1 MRSSYT
7 VINIIGVPKESWA
20 KEARVACTPAVAAT
34 LTKKGFTVEV
44 EKGAGLGA
52 KFRDMD
58 YEASGAKIVDRK
70 TAFGA
75 GRHIFINAL
84 P

>member
-1 MRSSYT
+1 MSMLDMNFK
-7 VINIIGVPKESWA
+7 ILGVPKESWT

-44 EKGAGLGA
+44 EKGAGTGA

-75 GRHIFINAL
+75 GMIPVL
-84 P
+84 SLL

>member
-1 MRSSYT
+1 M
-7 VINIIGVPKESWA
+7 
-20 KEARVACTPAVAAT
+20 AAT

-44 EKGAGLGA
+44 EKGAGTLA

-75 GRHIFINAL
+75 GMHKWAFSFSQQCI
-84 P
+84 

>member
-1 MRSSYT
+1 MRKIPT
-7 VINIIGVPKESWA
+7 ATNILGVPKESWA

-75 GRHIFINAL
+75 GRHIFLNAL

>member
-1 MRSSYT
+1 MVTYT
-7 VINIIGVPKESWA
+7 NIVGVPKESWT

-44 EKGAGLGA
+44 EKGAGTGA

-75 GRHIFINAL
+75 GKCIIISFSIAL
-84 P
+84 